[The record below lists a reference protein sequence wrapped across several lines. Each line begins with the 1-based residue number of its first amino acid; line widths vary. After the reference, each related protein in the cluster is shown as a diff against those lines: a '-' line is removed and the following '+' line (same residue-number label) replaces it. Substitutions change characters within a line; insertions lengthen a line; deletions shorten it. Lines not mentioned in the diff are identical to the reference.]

1 MNVPATLVLKTCPCR
16 LISKFTYLKTSKISF
31 IAAVFDYLTSPSN
44 LPCRLNGNIA
54 LLLSR
59 NRLLMQFMALWLTLL
74 ANAYCLWSLTCVK
87 HVWNLLFFSNRVSSL
102 FLERSKLLL
111 PVKWPVKLVG
121 DARESNTAAMN
132 SFWMSS
138 NMSICLWAHKDKFW
152 ALMLLVSSQNI
163 LQYFRHIW
171 WQHPTLHDILYPH
184 VSIQFDW

>member
-1 MNVPATLVLKTCPCR
+1 MNIFKD
-16 LISKFTYLKTSKISF
+16 IQKEF
-31 IAAVFDYLTSPSN
+31 IVTVFDYLASPSN
-44 LPCRLNGNIA
+44 LPCPLNGNIA
-54 LLLSR
+54 WLLSR
-59 NRLLMQFMALWLTLL
+59 HRLLMQFTAFWLRLP
-74 ANAYCLWSLTCVK
+74 ANAYCLWSQTCVY
-87 HVWNLLFFSNRVSSL
+87 LLFFSNRVSSL

-111 PVKWPVKLVG
+111 PVKWQGRLVG

-138 NMSICLWAHKDKFW
+138 NMSICLWAHRDKFW

-171 WQHPTLHDILYPH
+171 WHPTLHDILYPH